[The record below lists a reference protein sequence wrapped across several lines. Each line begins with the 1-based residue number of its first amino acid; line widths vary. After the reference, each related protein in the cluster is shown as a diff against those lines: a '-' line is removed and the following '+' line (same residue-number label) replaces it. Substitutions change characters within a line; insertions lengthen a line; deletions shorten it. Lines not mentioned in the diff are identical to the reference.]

1 MTETNRARV
10 RGHINTYFKETQF
23 DLSDE
28 GHNRMIMEGGYG
40 AGSTDKEGNILNP
53 LASELCF
60 WELDPNDFKDPRRPH
75 EKRFSKQNANSG
87 QAGAFPTTIRSPMLN
102 SPTRS
107 TTRSSPTLPS
117 RCGRMAFT
125 SSARGRTAA
134 IQNSAS
140 STTGGTRAKQRLKLA
155 STTATQARRA
165 KLSGSWS
172 IPKRCPLVPPSR
184 MMYESL

>member
-1 MTETNRARV
+1 
-10 RGHINTYFKETQF
+10 
-23 DLSDE
+23 
-28 GHNRMIMEGGYG
+28 MIMEGGYG

-60 WELDPNDFKDPRRPH
+60 WELDPNDFKDRPQATR
-75 EKRFSKQNANSG
+75 EAIQQAKRKLGTSRGFSHYDKIPDAQFTD
-87 QAGAFPTTIRSPMLN
+87 AFHY
-102 SPTRS
+102 
-107 TTRSSPTLPS
+107 TLFPNFAVS
-117 RCGRMAFT
+117 LWSDGFT